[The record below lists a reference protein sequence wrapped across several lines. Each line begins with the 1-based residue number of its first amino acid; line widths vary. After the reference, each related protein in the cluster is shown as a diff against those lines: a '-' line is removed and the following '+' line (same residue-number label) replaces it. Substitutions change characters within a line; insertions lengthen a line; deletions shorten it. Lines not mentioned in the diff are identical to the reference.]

1 MRASFPLSH
10 PPCVRG
16 APLSLAPLSL
26 SPPLSLSLVPLSLSP
41 SAHRLAFSHLP
52 WVSIGLVLIFAYFTY
67 DGLSFRRQLDRKF
80 QAMGQGATEVRPAT
94 DAPETIQASFTPSR
108 SCCVEVSTVSS
119 RAGGGTVPAKASVLP
134 RPREPTQASA
144 HAECGSG
151 GEGTNSFLLTA
162 SDLASSPLSK
172 VSKGGSTLSKVSKG
186 GAGACPS
193 AGSSAAGAAGEA
205 GDGGMAGA
213 GAAEQPAAAQSV
225 RVSGWMYKSP
235 SRQSPASMSGGG
247 ADEPAEMVARRP
259 SRRLSTTML
268 AAGRNASAKL
278 LPSLNDG
285 IPTPQDKRY
294 FVLDGHDF
302 RSARPGRRGPHT
314 RFSLA
319 SELAALLRVPSSVR
333 ACARPYHLHLLR
345 TTSLPPPSVA
355 SHALLLALQS
365 AGGTATRTR

>member
-41 SAHRLAFSHLP
+41 STHRLAFSHLP

-94 DAPETIQASFTPSR
+94 DASETIQASFTPSR

-134 RPREPTQASA
+134 RPREPPQASA

-151 GEGTNSFLLTA
+151 GEGTNSFLRTA

-193 AGSSAAGAAGEA
+193 AGSSAAGAASEA
-205 GDGGMAGA
+205 GDGGVAGA

-235 SRQSPASMSGGG
+235 SRLLAPASMSGGG

-268 AAGRNASAKL
+268 AAGRSASAKL

-333 ACARPYHLHLLR
+333 ARARPYHLHLP
-345 TTSLPPPSVA
+345 PPPSVA

>member
-1 MRASFPLSH
+1 MCARRPSVSRP
-10 PPCVRG
+10 
-16 APLSLAPLSL
+16 SLALA
-26 SPPLSLSLVPLSLSP
+26 PPLSLSLVPLSLSP

-235 SRQSPASMSGGG
+235 SRQSPASMSSGG

-268 AAGRNASAKL
+268 AAGRSASAKL

-345 TTSLPPPSVA
+345 TTSLPTPSVA